1 MRNTMLNWGRKAP
14 DVPSFNTRADK
25 PCWNGQTGQERGSED
40 DHAAVAGPTEA
51 APVRRPK
58 HPA

>member
-1 MRNTMLNWGRKAP
+1 MRNTTLNWGRKAP
-14 DVPSFNTRADK
+14 DVPSFNPRAEK

-51 APVRRPK
+51 APVR
-58 HPA
+58 